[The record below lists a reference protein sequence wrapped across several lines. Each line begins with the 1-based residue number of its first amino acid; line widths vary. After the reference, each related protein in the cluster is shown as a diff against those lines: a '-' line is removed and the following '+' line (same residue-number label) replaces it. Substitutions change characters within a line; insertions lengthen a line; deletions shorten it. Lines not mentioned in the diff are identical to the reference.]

1 VDYLVV
7 IFQIVLNAK
16 QIIHIFRVNVQNAQ
30 YNIVMYVLLLVYL
43 DKYVDLV
50 QQVQLNKY

>member
-16 QIIHIFRVNVQNAQ
+16 QIIHIIKVNVQNAQ

>member
-1 VDYLVV
+1 MDYLVV
-7 IFQIVLNAK
+7 IFQVVLNAK
-16 QIIHIFRVNVQNAQ
+16 RITHIIWVNVQNVQ

-50 QQVQLNKY
+50 QQVQINKY